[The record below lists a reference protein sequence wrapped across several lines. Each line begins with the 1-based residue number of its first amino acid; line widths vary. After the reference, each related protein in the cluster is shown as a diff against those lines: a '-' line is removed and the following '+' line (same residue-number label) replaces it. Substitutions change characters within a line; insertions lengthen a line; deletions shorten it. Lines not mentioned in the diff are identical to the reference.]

1 MESKAIRSF
10 YKSLPKKVKDE
21 IDLRLAYID
30 KEEITSYGVLYP
42 FNLVDARIGIYIEM
56 SLGIDSSDMN
66 CLLLANEAYQ
76 YDSIEAYINYR
87 KMKLLVAM
95 A

>member
-1 MESKAIRSF
+1 MQAKEIRSF
-10 YKSLPKKVKDE
+10 YKSLSTDVKKE

-30 KEEITSYGVLYP
+30 KEEVVSNGIVYS
-42 FNLVDARIGIYIEM
+42 FNLIDARIGVYIEYC
-56 SLGIDSSDMN
+56 LGIDSKDMN

-76 YDSIEAYINYR
+76 FGTIEEYINYR
-87 KMKLLVAM
+87 KLNLLVAM